1 MGLPIKDN
9 VMNSNAEVL
18 TASIMN
24 SITRKRNE
32 LQELREKQ
40 QKLVLELDKLIDQ
53 SNCKHDSIEVYGM
66 ECATVRCNDCKA
78 EWYDSY

>member
-1 MGLPIKDN
+1 
-9 VMNSNAEVL
+9 MNPNAEL
-18 TASIMN
+18 LSTSIMN

-40 QKLVLELDKLIDQ
+40 QKLVRELDKLIAMQ
-53 SNCKHDSIEVYGM
+53 SQCKHDDIEVYGM

>member
-1 MGLPIKDN
+1 MGLPVKDS
-9 VMNSNAEVL
+9 VMNPNAEIL
-18 TASIMN
+18 SASIMN

-40 QKLVLELDKLIDQ
+40 QKLVLELDALIEQRD
-53 SNCKHDSIEVYGM
+53 CKHDGIEVYGM